1 MTKNIYLLFLLLIN
15 LFHNNS
21 LFSQTYVVGGDFD
34 YPPFSYIDKTGK
46 ATGLDID
53 ILNAISDETG
63 IEFKYKLSKWDSAL
77 NYIQVGKTDVITGII
92 FSEERETFL
101 DFTNPLHTEYY
112 SIFIRRNLKLNDISD
127 LYKYKLMVLKG
138 DISIDKFLIPMGLY
152 NNYVV
157 AKSLPEAIAGI
168 EWGRADFVLAP
179 HSLGMNEIVKNN
191 YKNVQVKGP
200 PIIPSIYCMAVKKG
214 NTRLLGILNKGISDL
229 RAKGELAE
237 IQAKWKIYERNE
249 FKYKRIARNIGIVFL
264 IVAVLLVLV
273 FMWVWSLR
281 KQIKKKTKSIKLQ
294 NQELQKLNA
303 EKDKFLSIIAHDLRS
318 PFNSIIGFSDML
330 IQQVNNED
338 VKNILTYSKVIK
350 NSSERAMDLLTN
362 LMEWSLSQT
371 GRMNFNPEYFKID
384 ELIENTLLLF
394 SDIAVQKSIRIEKEL
409 FSGKAVYADKEMI
422 STILRNLISNAIK
435 FTSSGGSIKI
445 VSKEKKNKV
454 EIMVK
459 DSGVGLSESAIENLF
474 RIDANV
480 STPGT
485 QKEQGTGLGLIL
497 CKEFIDK
504 HNERIWGESEPGR
517 GSVFYFT
524 LPYRAD

>member
-21 LFSQTYVVGGDFD
+21 ARSQTYVVGGDFD
-34 YPPFSYIDKTGK
+34 YPPFSYIDKTGR
-46 ATGLDID
+46 ASGLDIE
-53 ILNAISDETG
+53 ILNAISEETG
-63 IEFKYKLSKWDSAL
+63 IEFKYQLSKWDSAL
-77 NYIQVGKTDVITGII
+77 HYIQSGNTDVITGII
-92 FSEERETFL
+92 FSEEREVFL

-112 SIFIRRNLKLNDISD
+112 SIFIRKNLKLKDISD
-127 LYKYKLMVLKG
+127 LYQYRLMVLKE

-214 NTRLLGILNKGISDL
+214 NTHLLGILNKGISDL

-237 IQAKWKIYERNE
+237 IQARWKVYERDE
-249 FKYKRIARNIGIVFL
+249 FKYERIARNIGIVFL
-264 IVAVLLVLV
+264 IVAVLLMFV
-273 FMWVWSLR
+273 FIWVWSLR

-294 NQELQKLNA
+294 NQQLQKLNA

-318 PFNSIIGFSDML
+318 PFNSIVGFSDLL
-330 IQQVNNED
+330 IQQVNKAD
-338 VKNILTYSKVIK
+338 VKNILAYSKVIK

-371 GRMNFNPEYFKID
+371 GRINFNPEYFEVN
-384 ELIENTLLLF
+384 ELINNTLLLF
-394 SDIAVQKSIRIEKEL
+394 SDIAGQKDILIDKEL
-409 FSGKAVYADKEMI
+409 ISVKAVYADKGMI

-435 FTSSGGSIKI
+435 FTPCGGSIKI
-445 VSKEKKNKV
+445 VSKVKQNKV
-454 EIMVK
+454 EILVK

-497 CKEFIDK
+497 CKQFIDR
-504 HNERIWGESEPGR
+504 HNERIWVESEPGK
-517 GSVFYFT
+517 GSAFYFT
-524 LPYRAD
+524 LPYKQG